1 MDQQAAEPAEP
12 PEPIYIYIYMFFLK
26 EEQWVDYKGCF
37 RA

>member
-12 PEPIYIYIYMFFLK
+12 PEPIYIYIFFLK

>member
-12 PEPIYIYIYMFFLK
+12 QEPIYIYIFFK
-26 EEQWVDYKGCF
+26 EEQWVDYKVCF